1 MTSLTAHR
9 IQKSATGWGRRA
21 RRARRAVAGSAVFLV
36 LTLGPSAYSQGK
48 SCPTQVANFDAQ
60 IASARAG
67 YNTASDALFQCYNNK
82 INAERAAAA
91 ARFLPQLRGVQ
102 AKGQAAAV
110 RAKYD
115 AELRRI
121 RAQWSSYG
129 GEKKA
134 LQDAFSRRLAELTA
148 ARNKAKAG
156 MCADPFGER
165 PMDAATATFYQSED
179 LKAKIAGSD
188 TVLRDYAGRRSRD
201 LAELE
206 AIKVRMGELQGAWG
220 YSEAFARV
228 RWQQI
233 DAEEIYKNVFEQL
246 VSPDLPEDLPA
257 ALRKAARATN
267 LLLDVY
273 EAGMKILDWGS
284 ALPEK
289 GRLIERLNRVSADFR
304 SVDQATSTELIKR
317 QMLRQQLD
325 RMGRSPPPAPTGR
338 TGSDAGFQDPAT
350 AGCKAR

>member
-1 MTSLTAHR
+1 MR
-9 IQKSATGWGRRA
+9 KSRPLALATTPPPTRSFSVTTTRSTP
-21 RRARRAVAGSAVFLV
+21 R
-36 LTLGPSAYSQGK
+36 GP
-48 SCPTQVANFDAQ
+48 P
-60 IASARAG
+60 
-67 YNTASDALFQCYNNK
+67 L
-82 INAERAAAA
+82 
-91 ARFLPQLRGVQ
+91 RFLPQLRGVQ

-148 ARNKAKAG
+148 ARNTAKAG

-246 VSPDLPEDLPA
+246 VSPDLPEDFDLP
-257 ALRKAARATN
+257 LRFHPART
-267 LLLDVY
+267 
-273 EAGMKILDWGS
+273 
-284 ALPEK
+284 
-289 GRLIERLNRVSADFR
+289 RVSALVVTPFGA
-304 SVDQATSTELIKR
+304 V
-317 QMLRQQLD
+317 
-325 RMGRSPPPAPTGR
+325 
-338 TGSDAGFQDPAT
+338 
-350 AGCKAR
+350 